1 MNSLVQGEVDWENMV
16 EIALEHR
23 VMPLLY
29 RNLKKFCPQAV
40 PPGILEKLRTYFL
53 INTGRNLALTTKL
66 LELIQLFK
74 GNGITAIPFKGPV
87 LAESIYG
94 DPALRQFD
102 DLDVLIHRND
112 AIKAFQLLVSY
123 GYRPEVSIDAEQ
135 FKAYLKT
142 ENSLALYTK
151 DSEML
156 VELHWELTG
165 RYTGYSFDLA
175 HIENRLETGTISG
188 REIRQ
193 LSPEDL
199 LVYLCIHG
207 SKDRWNHLDSICC
220 VAELVR
226 SHPDMK
232 WVRVEHLAG
241 EIHCR
246 RMLDLGL
253 FLANHLLDAELPIHI
268 LERINIDPELKI
280 ITLKIGK
287 TLFPQFHRSSASRVN
302 SDFSIFHMTLKD
314 RIIDKLRHVFY
325 LLFLPSRQDWRYFS
339 LPVNLSFLYYPLRPA
354 RLAWESGSTLVL
366 WFVNTVT
373 VKNLT
378 AEHAESAQK

>member
-1 MNSLVQGEVDWENMV
+1 MRNSPLFSIPPIRQNEIDLILCCARTRLDSDTIKNMNSLVQGDVDWENMV

-112 AIKAFQLLVSY
+112 AIKAFQLLLSY

-156 VELHWELTG
+156 VELHWEMTG

-175 HIENRLETGTISG
+175 HIENRLEMGTISG
-188 REIRQ
+188 GETRQ

-226 SHPDMK
+226 SRPDMK

-253 FLANHLLDAELPIHI
+253 FLANHLLDDELPIHI
-268 LERINIDPELKI
+268 L
-280 ITLKIGK
+280 
-287 TLFPQFHRSSASRVN
+287 
-302 SDFSIFHMTLKD
+302 
-314 RIIDKLRHVFY
+314 
-325 LLFLPSRQDWRYFS
+325 
-339 LPVNLSFLYYPLRPA
+339 
-354 RLAWESGSTLVL
+354 
-366 WFVNTVT
+366 
-373 VKNLT
+373 
-378 AEHAESAQK
+378 